1 MKGRLEAARRAFA
14 RKGCE
19 AFLITKEANW
29 RYLVGFRGD
38 YGHLAVTPTRAVL
51 VTVGNYIEEAAQTVT
66 EAEVVG
72 DSIPAYG
79 PLRDLLA
86 AEGITKLAFEADGMM
101 VADLHRLE
109 RRLEGVQLVP
119 TERLVEEIRAVKD
132 TGEVEAIRRA
142 NAIADLA
149 MKETLPTLAEGTS
162 ERQFALELEWRM
174 REMGSEGVAFP
185 TIALSGPRG
194 SLPHG
199 VPGERTVRRGEFF
212 TVDWGAVW
220 DGYHS
225 DCTRTFA
232 VGDVDGKARSMYD
245 AVGAA
250 LRAATEAARAGVHV
264 ADVDAAA
271 RDVLTERGLGR
282 YFVHSVG
289 HGVGLE
295 IHESPALAPRGT
307 VTLEPG
313 MVVTVE
319 PGVYIPGTGG
329 IRLEDTLLITE
340 DGAEVLTGL
349 PKNLEI
355 L

>member
-1 MKGRLEAARRAFA
+1 MGRIEAARRAFA
-14 RKGCE
+14 KEGCE
-19 AFLITKEANW
+19 AFLITKQPDW

-38 YGHLAVTPTRAVL
+38 YGHLVVTPTRAAL
-51 VTVGNYIEEAAQTVT
+51 VTVGNYIEEATRTVT
-66 EAEVVG
+66 GAEVVG
-72 DSIPAYG
+72 DSVPAYG

-86 AEGITKLAFEADGMM
+86 AEGVTRLAFEADGMT

-109 RRLEGVQLVP
+109 SRLEGVQLVP

-132 TGEVEAIRRA
+132 AGEVEAIRRA
-142 NAIADLA
+142 HAIADLA
-149 MKETLPTLAEGTS
+149 MKETLPILAEGTS
-162 ERQFALELEWRM
+162 ERRFALALEVRM
-174 REMGSEGVAFP
+174 RQMGSEGVAFP

-220 DGYHS
+220 DGYRS

-232 VGDVDGKARSMYD
+232 VGHVDETARSMYD
-245 AVGAA
+245 AVGDA
-250 LRAATEAARAGVHV
+250 LLAATEAARPGARVSE
-264 ADVDAAA
+264 VDAAA
-271 RDVLTERGLGR
+271 RDLLSERGLGA
-282 YFVHSVG
+282 YFVHGVG

-295 IHESPALAPRGT
+295 IHESPALAPRVRT
-307 VTLEPG
+307 VLKPG